1 VARPLVTVVG
11 LGPGPAGLV
20 TRETLDA
27 IASAKSR
34 FLRTR
39 HHPSA
44 SLVGDAVSF
53 DDEYERHDTFAEVYA
68 AIAERV
74 ATAALRDGS
83 ALYAVPGSPG
93 VLEDGVRRLCADER
107 IEVRVLAAVSF
118 LDLAWLRLGID
129 PVDSAVKLVDAHQF
143 AQAAAGEAGPFLI
156 AQCHADWVLSEVK
169 LAHESANGDEA
180 ATVLHHLGLPD
191 ERVVSVAWRDL
202 DRLAREHGVEAD
214 HLTSLYVPRL
224 SEQVA
229 GEMARLHR
237 LARTLLEQCPWDR
250 EQTHASLAKHLIEEA
265 WELHDAITA
274 LDTASEAE
282 RPRAIA
288 DLAEELGD
296 VLLQVVLHSQIAQE
310 RGDFDLAAVH
320 DGLVRKIVRRHP
332 HVFGEASAT
341 TSRDVQR
348 NWEAIKAGE
357 RTAAGEGEKR
367 KGALDG
373 VSRGLP
379 ALSASR
385 ELQDR
390 ASAVGYDWPTL
401 DGVRAKISEE
411 LTDLDEALAEA
422 GHPDQITSTPAAS
435 AAPLVHAQE
444 ELGDVLAA
452 IVNLGRRSGID
463 AEAALRGANDKF
475 RRRFAEVERRAA
487 LRGIS
492 LKDADFTTLDALWD
506 EAKAAERE
514 VKG

>member
-1 VARPLVTVVG
+1 MARPLVTIVG

-169 LAHESANGDEA
+169 LAHESASGDEA
-180 ATVLHHLGLPD
+180 AVVLHHLGLPD

-202 DRLAREHGVEAD
+202 DRLAPEHGVEAD

-224 SEQVA
+224 GEPVA

-237 LARTLLEQCPWDR
+237 LARTLREQCPWDR
-250 EQTHASLAKHLIEEA
+250 EQTHASLVRYLIEETY
-265 WELHDAITA
+265 EVVDALNT
-274 LDTASEAE
+274 LD
-282 RPRAIA
+282 A
-288 DLAEELGD
+288 DDPETDDVLVEELGD
-296 VLLQVVLHSQIAQE
+296 LLYQIEFHATIAEQE
-310 RGDFDLAAVH
+310 GRFSLADVARATH
-320 DGLVRKIVRRHP
+320 DKLVRRHP
-332 HVFGEASAT
+332 HVFADGTAKT
-341 TSRDVQR
+341 
-348 NWEAIKAGE
+348 AGE
-357 RTAAGEGEKR
+357 VVDTWDDIKRRERAEKGGEE
-367 KGALDG
+367 APEFFAG
-373 VSRGLP
+373 VSRAAPSL
-379 ALSASR
+379 ALSQK
-385 ELQDR
+385 LQKR
-390 ASAVGYDWPTL
+390 AAEVGFDWPDAKGATDKL
-401 DGVRAKISEE
+401 VEEIDELRNATRSGDPEAVRM
-411 LTDLDEALAEA
+411 
-422 GHPDQITSTPAAS
+422 
-435 AAPLVHAQE
+435 
-444 ELGDVLAA
+444 ELGDVLFSVVNVARKLGLDAETALRSAA
-452 IVNLGRRSGID
+452 DKFIARFALVQLLATQRGID
-463 AEAALRGANDKF
+463 MTSCGLAQ
-475 RRRFAEVERRAA
+475 
-487 LRGIS
+487 
-492 LKDADFTTLDALWD
+492 LDELWD
-506 EAKAAERE
+506 EAKRMSR
-514 VKG
+514 

>member
-1 VARPLVTVVG
+1 VTATGFSGSLDALITAAQRAGANLDLANGITIVALSQCGATAIDTARPLIVLIDTASNETQLPGRLGAGWELLTRLYGTDRAVTLLPSGSASTVAACIAGGAVESQAIYVG
-11 LGPGPAGLV
+11 GL
-20 TRETLDA
+20 TPLDA
-27 IASAKSR
+27 
-34 FLRTR
+34 
-39 HHPSA
+39 
-44 SLVGDAVSF
+44 
-53 DDEYERHDTFAEVYA
+53 FA
-68 AIAERV
+68 
-74 ATAALRDGS
+74 T
-83 ALYAVPGSPG
+83 PWTMP
-93 VLEDGVRRLCADER
+93 
-107 IEVRVLAAVSF
+107 
-118 LDLAWLRLGID
+118 WL
-129 PVDSAVKLVDAHQF
+129 S
-143 AQAAAGEAGPFLI
+143 
-156 AQCHADWVLSEVK
+156 
-169 LAHESANGDEA
+169 
-180 ATVLHHLGLPD
+180 
-191 ERVVSVAWRDL
+191 
-202 DRLAREHGVEAD
+202 
-214 HLTSLYVPRL
+214 
-224 SEQVA
+224 
-229 GEMARLHR
+229 ARLR
-237 LARTLLEQCPWDR
+237 APDGCPWDR

-265 WELHDAITA
+265 WELHDAIAA
-274 LDTASEAE
+274 LESASAAE

-310 RGDFDLAAVH
+310 RGDFDLADVQ

-341 TSRDVQR
+341 TTRDVQR

-357 RTAAGEGEKR
+357 RAAAGEGAKV
-367 KGALDG
+367 KSALDG

-411 LTDLDEALAEA
+411 LAELDEALAEA
-422 GHPDQITSTPAAS
+422 GHPDQISSTQASS
-435 AAPLVHAQE
+435 AAALAHAQE
-444 ELGDVLAA
+444 ELGDVLAV

-475 RRRFAEVERRAA
+475 RRRFGDVERRAA
-487 LRGIS
+487 TRGIS